1 MICWLLFHSQT
12 KMCSLTE
19 WLCEFRMSGW
29 LSVDGEATWCGHK
42 LLYIWNYNEHQLKN
56 SYLFAH
62 IVCVKYMHTCLCK
75 LTYDTCDVH
84 IPSPEMGFSIQNSS
98 CRLGH
103 FSLQVWVLAEV
114 LGFCFFFWDLAC
126 ILCKLGKGKNEKL
139 CCQEAGIQRLRDS
152 AGEILLRECSL

>member
-75 LTYDTCDVH
+75 LTYDTCVMF
-84 IPSPEMGFSIQNSS
+84 I
-98 CRLGH
+98 
-103 FSLQVWVLAEV
+103 SLPQKWGSRYKSHLAGLVTSACKCEC
-114 LGFCFFFWDLAC
+114 LQKYWFFFFFSGIWHVFCVNWVKERMRNCVARRLEFSDSETQ
-126 ILCKLGKGKNEKL
+126 LGKF
-139 CCQEAGIQRLRDS
+139 C
-152 AGEILLRECSL
+152 